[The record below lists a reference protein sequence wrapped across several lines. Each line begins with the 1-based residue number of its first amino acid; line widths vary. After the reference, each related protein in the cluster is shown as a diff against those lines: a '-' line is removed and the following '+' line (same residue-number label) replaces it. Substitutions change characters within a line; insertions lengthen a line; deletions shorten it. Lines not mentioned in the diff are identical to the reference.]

1 MEQIERIAQLSSSYL
16 VANNKLTEVELRR
29 QTGLGIDVK
38 LLTIMT
44 ASIEHAKAVHIALQS
59 KLGPQDRVT
68 WSQTLQRLA
77 DAERQEEEPKEGGGD
92 VTDPP

>member
-1 MEQIERIAQLSSSYL
+1 MEQIEKIAQLSASYQA
-16 VANNKLTEVELRR
+16 ANGKLTEVELRR

-59 KLGPQDRVT
+59 KLISQDRVT

-77 DAERQEEEPKEGGGD
+77 DAERQEEEPEEGGD
-92 VTDPP
+92 AVTGTA